1 MESTWRGKCK
11 RAQAATLTAAQVRPC
26 TPVRQR
32 AMLVELST
40 ARATG
45 RAGSLLSQ
53 RVRAFCGARGFTGV
67 GPVFKRAHVRVLLHV
82 PRCLRVCSTKSTF
95 DNVLFHWDSSAFMR
109 TEASKLVLG
118 WAS

>member
-1 MESTWRGKCK
+1 
-11 RAQAATLTAAQVRPC
+11 
-26 TPVRQR
+26 
-32 AMLVELST
+32 MLVELST

-82 PRCLRVCSTKSTF
+82 PLCYVC
-95 DNVLFHWDSSAFMR
+95 VLQNPRLTMFCSIGIHRLLCAQKP
-109 TEASKLVLG
+109 AS
-118 WAS
+118 